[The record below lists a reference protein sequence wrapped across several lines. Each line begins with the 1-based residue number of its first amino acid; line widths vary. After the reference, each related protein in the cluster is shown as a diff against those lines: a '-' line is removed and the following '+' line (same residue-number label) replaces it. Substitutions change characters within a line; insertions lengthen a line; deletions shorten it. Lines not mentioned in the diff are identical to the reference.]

1 MEGKRVGIVGL
12 GSIGLEV
19 AKRLEAFGC
28 IILYNSRKEKP
39 FVSYPFYS
47 NVVELAANND
57 ALVICCELNDQ
68 TCHMIN
74 KEVMLALGKKWV
86 LINVRRGAIV
96 DEKVMVWCLV
106 QGEIAGAGLDVFENE
121 PDVPK
126 ELFAM
131 DNVVLSPH
139 QASLTSESSKALCEL
154 LVSNLEAFFSL
165 NNVVL
170 SPHQASLTSESS
182 KALCELLV
190 ANLEAF
196 FSNKPL
202 ISPVMNDWMDSVCR

>member
-1 MEGKRVGIVGL
+1 M
-12 GSIGLEV
+12 
-19 AKRLEAFGC
+19 
-28 IILYNSRKEKP
+28 
-39 FVSYPFYS
+39 
-47 NVVELAANND
+47 
-57 ALVICCELNDQ
+57 
-68 TCHMIN
+68 
-74 KEVMLALGKKWV
+74 
-86 LINVRRGAIV
+86 

-106 QGEIAGAGLDVFENE
+106 QGEIGGAGLAVFENE

-131 DNVVLSPH
+131 D
-139 QASLTSESSKALCEL
+139 
-154 LVSNLEAFFSL
+154 
-165 NNVVL
+165 NVVL

-202 ISPVMNDWMDSVCR
+202 ISPVMND

>member
-1 MEGKRVGIVGL
+1 
-12 GSIGLEV
+12 
-19 AKRLEAFGC
+19 
-28 IILYNSRKEKP
+28 
-39 FVSYPFYS
+39 
-47 NVVELAANND
+47 
-57 ALVICCELNDQ
+57 
-68 TCHMIN
+68 
-74 KEVMLALGKKWV
+74 
-86 LINVRRGAIV
+86 
-96 DEKVMVWCLV
+96 MVWCLV
-106 QGEIAGAGLDVFENE
+106 QGEIGGAGLIVFENE
-121 PDVPK
+121 PNVPK

-202 ISPVMNDWMDSVCR
+202 ISPVMND